1 MIYILPYNKFK
12 LNEAVSYVDIYTSNE
27 TVKVGAAYNNKSKMG
42 AVRLVGKH
50 GTKDYKIDVAIPI
63 IYTGPV
69 QPVKITKKLTN
80 SGNSSEY
87 TIYTSVDGQKHTLD
101 KDDVVK
107 LVNLYNSKNN
117 STTIG
122 RATFTRT
129 WKFSDI
135 T

>member
-1 MIYILPYNKFK
+1 MYCVYMYISTYYESTYCIHK
-12 LNEAVSYVDIYTSNE
+12 Y
-27 TVKVGAAYNNKSKMG
+27 
-42 AVRLVGKH
+42 
-50 GTKDYKIDVAIPI
+50 IPI
-63 IYTGPV
+63 CTYDVT
-69 QPVKITKKLTN
+69 
-80 SGNSSEY
+80 SEY